1 MEVRRGVGQDH
12 AGCLAIVAAS
22 PQHFHPTVLNQVA
35 RDLAGDS
42 LFVAREGTSVVGFC
56 TVRDRGGGVC
66 EITWIAVAAPRRGLG
81 VGSQLLR
88 HGERESAAAGAA
100 LLTVKTLAPTAPD
113 PGYARTRRFYERAG
127 FRLVEIMDPY
137 PGWGPGNPGAIYV
150 KPLGA

>member
-12 AGCLAIVAAS
+12 AGCLTIIAAS
-22 PQHFHPTVLNQVA
+22 PQYFHPTVLSQVA

-66 EITWIAVAAPRRGLG
+66 EITWLAVFPPRRGLG
-81 VGSQLLR
+81 FGGQLLR
-88 HGERESAAAGAA
+88 HVERESAATGAA

-113 PGYARTRRFYERAG
+113 LGYARTRRFYERAG
-127 FRLVEIMDPY
+127 FRLVEIIDPY
-137 PGWGPGNPGAIYV
+137 PGWEPGSPCAIYV